1 MLSDLNNAATDW
13 PMLSSELEW
22 MLRVVVAGGLG
33 FCIGMERSYRRK
45 EAGIRTHC
53 IVALASALFMI
64 LSKYAFMDC
73 GTIDGLRGADASRI
87 ASQVVSGIS
96 FLGAGIIVHHGG
108 LTVKG
113 LTTAAGIWCTSAIGM
128 AIGAGLYWIGCFSAV
143 VVIMIQAVFHA
154 HPVAGDNQVA
164 QDVTIELCRDRAAQ
178 EAVQTMV
185 TSHHGIINTQKLLR
199 KEESVFL
206 KLYVQLTEPLSLEE
220 TMELM
225 ESYDAVRQIAVEE

>member
-113 LTTAAGIWCTSAIGM
+113 LTTAAGIWCTSAI
-128 AIGAGLYWIGCFSAV
+128 
-143 VVIMIQAVFHA
+143 
-154 HPVAGDNQVA
+154 
-164 QDVTIELCRDRAAQ
+164 
-178 EAVQTMV
+178 
-185 TSHHGIINTQKLLR
+185 
-199 KEESVFL
+199 
-206 KLYVQLTEPLSLEE
+206 
-220 TMELM
+220 
-225 ESYDAVRQIAVEE
+225 